1 MKGAIGR
8 AQVGKHAKTRTRQA
22 KFVALLA
29 ETCNV
34 SAAARAAGVAAS
46 TCYRWRTADAGFAA
60 LWDAA
65 LGIGYD
71 RLEAALLD
79 YALKT
84 VEREVADP
92 AVIAPEEVKGSVAVA
107 MAERTISHADLQFA
121 VGMLA
126 RHRAAGE
133 AAKPA
138 RKAAAKGAPM
148 PTRAETDAVLKRA
161 LDGLARRVKPA

>member
-1 MKGAIGR
+1 MRKAAAGAE
-8 AQVGKHAKTRTRQA
+8 VGVFARTGTRQA
-22 KFVALLA
+22 KFAAILA

-46 TCYRWRTADAGFAA
+46 TCYRWRAQDAGFAA
-60 LWDAA
+60 SWDAA

-79 YALKT
+79 YAL
-84 VEREVADP
+84 ERIGHGAGDP
-92 AVIAPEEVKGSVAVA
+92 AAISPDEVKGSIAFAVA
-107 MAERTISHADLQFA
+107 QRCVSHADLQFA
-121 VGMLA
+121 VGMLT

-133 AAKPA
+133 G
-138 RKAAAKGAPM
+138 RKAGAKGKGVV
-148 PTRAETDAVLKRA
+148 TRAEADAALRRA